1 MQGGQAGDS
10 DCGGW
15 TGMMVDGGNK
25 IIQFVP
31 RADLE
36 ARENLAEFVRMARDE
51 LTAFEGAWAGD
62 RWQQG
67 KTIAVFATK
76 TKPLSPYSFTPMA
89 DPFKQFA
96 KAYVRYQYSHNP
108 VVSVAFWLQ
117 ALRCIEAALLQVH
130 GRAEIGLLSLA
141 VMDVS
146 AAKCR
151 EHYKSEDVWHKTGLM
166 FVRIC
171 DFCREHGLVRA
182 LAPWSSPF
190 SKPAILTEDLGDA
203 GKAHRAA
210 KLPSNTAMLAVADLF
225 CQADDKESR
234 FYSSIMVLL
243 MVAPGRISEVLRLP
257 VNCIGFEPD
266 DRGEPQM
273 YLRWW
278 AAKGKGFTK
287 KWIIP
292 AMQDVVSEAV
302 RRLTEIGA
310 PARVA
315 AKFAFERPG
324 EFLGNERGLKGRG
337 NAADALLSPEEFC
350 AAMTLNSSVPLR
362 YADGSPRWNALAANT
377 KWVAKLVSSG
387 RVTYARLAQHVYQT
401 YCGPQWPFI
410 DMGRTVHTWDA
421 LCLHRENELHPD
433 FPAKPFSWRLPAG
446 GEVNSRIEP
455 SHRRSLFEQ
464 RGIREADGSPINLTS
479 HQLRHWLSTMSARA
493 GMDDYTLAQWA
504 GRARTADNRHYD
516 HRTPDERLS
525 EVRSLVLPEKP
536 ALLLQRFKNRQPV
549 TYQELGVDRAGT
561 AKPTLYGLC
570 VHDYS
575 MTPCTKV
582 RQCMT
587 CKQHVCTKGDAV
599 TLNRIKR
606 LEEQLQIALGRAET
620 EHQVGTFGAD
630 RWMDHYKWELAH
642 TRTMRMML
650 ERTDVPDGASLC
662 IPDAHDPS
670 PVQRAMMDLGVLDAP
685 DSEQAGLPV
694 MVKSL
699 LGAANA

>member
-1 MQGGQAGDS
+1 MKVKS
-10 DCGGW
+10 S
-15 TGMMVDGGNK
+15 NK

-31 RADLE
+31 RADLD
-36 ARENLAEFVRMARDE
+36 ARENLTEFVRMAREE
-51 LTAFEGAWAGD
+51 LTAFDGAWVGD

-67 KTIAVFATK
+67 KTVAVFATK

-89 DPFKQFA
+89 EPFKEFA
-96 KAYVRYQYSHNP
+96 KAYIRYQYSHNP
-108 VVSVAFWLQ
+108 VASVAFWLH

-130 GRAEIGLLSLA
+130 GRAEIGLLNLA

-146 AAKCR
+146 AEKCR
-151 EHYKSEDVWHKTGLM
+151 EFYKSEDVWHKTGLM
-166 FVRIC
+166 LVRVY
-171 DFCREHGLVRA
+171 DFCRERELVRA
-182 LAPWSSPF
+182 LPPWSAPF
-190 SKPAILTEDLGDA
+190 SKPTILTEDLGDA

-210 KLPSNTAMLAVADLF
+210 KLPSNTSMLALADLF

-266 DRGEPQM
+266 ERGEQQM

-292 AMQDVVSEAV
+292 AMRDVVSEAV

-310 PARVA
+310 PAREA
-315 AKFAFERPG
+315 AKFAFENPG
-324 EFLGNERGLKGRG
+324 EFLGQEGGLACRG
-337 NAADALLSPEEFC
+337 NVDDALLSPEEFC
-350 AAMTLNSSVPLR
+350 AAMALNQKVPLR
-362 YADGSPRWNALAANT
+362 YADGSPKWSVLASSA
-377 KWVAKLVSSG
+377 KWVADLVSSG
-387 RVTYARLAQHVYQT
+387 RVTYARLAQYVHQT

-410 DMGRTVHTWDA
+410 DEGRTIHLWDA
-421 LCLHRENELHPD
+421 LCLHRENEFHPG
-433 FPAKPFSWRLPAG
+433 FGVKPFSWRLPTTN
-446 GEVNSRIEP
+446 EVNSRIEP
-455 SHRRSLFEQ
+455 SHGRSLFEQ
-464 RGIREADGSPINLTS
+464 RGIRDIDDSPINLTS
-479 HQLRHWLSTMSARA
+479 HQLRRWLSTMSARA

-504 GRARTADNRHYD
+504 GRARISDNRHYD
-516 HRTPDERLS
+516 HRTPEEKLS
-525 EVRSLVLPEKP
+525 EARSLVLPEKP
-536 ALLLQRFKNRQPV
+536 ALLQRFKNRQPV
-549 TYQELGVDRAGT
+549 TYEELGVDRAGT

-587 CKQHVCTKGDAV
+587 CKQHVCIKGDAV
-599 TLNRIKR
+599 TLDRITC
-606 LEEQLQIALGRAET
+606 LEQQLQIALGRAET
-620 EHQVGTFGAD
+620 EHQAGTFGVD

-642 TRTMRMML
+642 TRTMRIL
-650 ERTDVPDGASLC
+650 LQAKEVPDGSALR
-662 IPDAHDPS
+662 IPDEHDPS
-670 PVQRAMMDLGVLDAP
+670 PVQRTMMDLGVLDAL
-685 DSEQAGLPV
+685 DSELAGLPV

-699 LGAANA
+699 LGAGNA

>member
-1 MQGGQAGDS
+1 MKAEI
-10 DCGGW
+10 
-15 TGMMVDGGNK
+15 GNK

-31 RADLE
+31 RADLD
-36 ARENLAEFVRMARDE
+36 ARANLAEFVRMAREE
-51 LTAFEGAWAGD
+51 LTAFDGAWAGD

-67 KTIAVFATK
+67 KAVAVFATK
-76 TKPLSPYSFTPMA
+76 TKPLRSYSFTPMA
-89 DPFKQFA
+89 EPFKQFA

-108 VVSVAFWLQ
+108 VVSVAYWLH

-130 GRAEIGLLSLA
+130 GSAEIGLLNLA

-151 EHYKSEDVWHKTGLM
+151 EFFKSEDVWHKTGLM
-166 FVRIC
+166 LVRVY
-171 DFCREHGLVRA
+171 DFCREHDLVRA
-182 LAPWSSPF
+182 LPPWSSPF
-190 SKPAILTEDLGDA
+190 SKPTILTEDLGDA
-203 GKAHRAA
+203 GKAHREA
-210 KLPSNTAMLAVADLF
+210 KLPSNTSMLALADLF

-266 DRGEPQM
+266 QHGEQQM

-287 KWIIP
+287 KWIVP
-292 AMQDVVSEAV
+292 AMHEVVSEAV

-310 PARVA
+310 PAREA
-315 AKFAFERPG
+315 AKFAFDHPG
-324 EFLGNERGLKGRG
+324 EFLGRGSGGECKS
-337 NAADALLSPEEFC
+337 NAGDALLSPEEFC
-350 AAMTLNSSVPLR
+350 AAMALNQNVRLR
-362 YADGSPRWNALAANT
+362 YADGSPRWSALAGNT
-377 KWVAKLVSSG
+377 KWVADLVSSG
-387 RVTYARLAQHVYQT
+387 RVTYSRLAQYVHQT
-401 YCGPQWPFI
+401 YCGLHWPFI
-410 DMGRTVHTWDA
+410 DLGQTVHAWDA
-421 LCLHRENELHPD
+421 LCLHRENEFRSD
-433 FPAKPFSWRLPAG
+433 IAVKPFSWRLPTAT
-446 GEVNSRIEP
+446 EVNSRIEP
-455 SHRRSLFEQ
+455 SYGRSLFEQ
-464 RGIREADGSPINLTS
+464 RGIRDVDDSPINLTS

-504 GRARTADNRHYD
+504 GRARIADNRHYD
-516 HRTPDERLS
+516 HRTPEERMS
-525 EVRSLVLPEKP
+525 EARNLVLPEKP
-536 ALLLQRFKNRQPV
+536 ALLQRFKNRQPV

-587 CKQHVCTKGDAV
+587 CKQHVCIKGDAV
-599 TLNRIKR
+599 TLDRITC
-606 LEEQLQIALGRAET
+606 LEQQLQISLDRAEK
-620 EHQVGTFGAD
+620 EQQAGTFGAD
-630 RWMDHYKWELAH
+630 RWIDHYKWELTH

-650 ERTDVPDGASLC
+650 ERKDVPDGTALR

-670 PVQRAMMDLGVLDAP
+670 PVQRAMMDLGVLETP
-685 DSEQAGLPV
+685 VSEQAGLPV
-694 MVKSL
+694 MVKAL